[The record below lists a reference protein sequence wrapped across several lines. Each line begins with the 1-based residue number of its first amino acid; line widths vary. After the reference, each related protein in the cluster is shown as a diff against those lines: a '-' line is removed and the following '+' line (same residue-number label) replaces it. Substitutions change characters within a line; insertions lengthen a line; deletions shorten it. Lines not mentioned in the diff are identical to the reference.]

1 MYGGRSGRA
10 KGKAPKSKKLKCTL
24 CDAKGHDA
32 TSCPHQKIQEQ
43 LQKDHLM
50 KPTLGFGKTHKTSRK
65 AGSIMMK
72 SSTYDSTTTSDTNL
86 NGSIN
91 DPLLDI
97 VSLFSKH
104 DDDTSSSN
112 SSNYQPLYIYD
123 TGCNIDTTIETIAS
137 LYGSL
142 KKAKSISRKLKTIP
156 QRKLRF

>member
-32 TSCPHQKIQEQ
+32 TSCPHQQVQEQ
-43 LQKDHLM
+43 LQKDHAM

-65 AGSIMMK
+65 AGSIIK
-72 SSTYDSTTTSDTNL
+72 SSTYNNDSTSDTNM
-86 NGSIN
+86 NGSSN
-91 DPLLDI
+91 SDPILDI
-97 VSLFSKH
+97 LSLFSQH
-104 DDDTSSSN
+104 DDDIDTN

-142 KKAKSISRKLKTIP
+142 KKAKSI
-156 QRKLRF
+156 